1 VKVLNCVHPDVELPV
16 GYKVPKFDVFDGKGN
31 PRAHLRSY
39 CDKLVGVGKDE
50 AIRMKLFIRSL
61 TGEALDW
68 YTSRDP
74 QKWNSW
80 GAMAQEFMDRFKF
93 NTEAIPD
100 RFYLMKL
107 EKKSTESFRE
117 YAMRWRADA
126 AKVQPPMAESEM
138 TSLFIQSQK
147 DATYYEKMISVVGQK
162 FFEVVRM
169 GEFIEEGIKTGRI
182 TNLAALQ
189 ATSKAIQS
197 DSIGGALKKKKD
209 GVSAVMTIQERRP
222 NQMLTYQ
229 NPLPQPSY
237 YSQYTQIPQ
246 PYYQPSPAPYPVY
259 TTQPT
264 YCPPRAPAYP
274 NPSRY
279 QPTYPSQSHY
289 QPQNRPSNAP
299 RPRPNFEKRP
309 AKTYTPL
316 AEPLAQLYE
325 RLRTAGV
332 LQPIQGRIPNPLP
345 GWYDETKHCAYHSGA
360 AGHDTESCLTLK
372 DKIEALIKEGII
384 QLKGVAPNV
393 NNNPLPNHGNVNMI
407 TVDED
412 CNLEGTIVPV
422 KIEKNIE
429 TSAFIS
435 PVITVQVRAPIE
447 VEAFLPKPK
456 IVALAVQSSPFDTNA
471 VPWDYSIDARDK
483 GKGKIVVEA
492 AAAGMTR
499 SGRCYAPEEV
509 VRGGP
514 NKENNQKRVVTEAE
528 VEDFWRKMPTK
539 EYSVVEQL
547 KKTPA
552 QISLMA
558 LLMNSATHRNAL
570 VKVLNEAYVPAE
582 TTSENFSA
590 MVGQVLEANKVTFHE
605 DELLPEGL
613 GHNKALNITVRCR
626 DKFISKVLIDNGSAV
641 NICPFTTLR
650 ALGID
655 IGKIRESHVR
665 VRGFDGTQRGVIGE
679 IDLPL
684 QIGPVEFIV
693 EFQVLDISASYNLL
707 LGRPWIHMAGA
718 VPSTLHQTLK
728 FVWNHQEI
736 VVHGEGNNS
745 IYPENSVPVIE
756 SMEELDGSVFHI
768 REIMCAT
775 QVGKANLPRVL
786 MMVAWEMLKNG
797 FIPGQ
802 GLGAK
807 LDGIVEPIQLPGQK
821 YTFGL
826 GYEPTPEEISSANLK
841 RKSDIPLPQPIPPL
855 NQSFSKAFAAQGLEE
870 AVEDNLTEGLKNLFI
885 EEAECNMILEDCTEA
900 PTIWDAMPGDALNN
914 WTCNPSPVLRES
926 W

>member
-1 VKVLNCVHPDVELPV
+1 
-16 GYKVPKFDVFDGKGN
+16 
-31 PRAHLRSY
+31 
-39 CDKLVGVGKDE
+39 
-50 AIRMKLFIRSL
+50 
-61 TGEALDW
+61 
-68 YTSRDP
+68 
-74 QKWNSW
+74 
-80 GAMAQEFMDRFKF
+80 
-93 NTEAIPD
+93 
-100 RFYLMKL
+100 
-107 EKKSTESFRE
+107 
-117 YAMRWRADA
+117 
-126 AKVQPPMAESEM
+126 
-138 TSLFIQSQK
+138 
-147 DATYYEKMISVVGQK
+147 
-162 FFEVVRM
+162 M

-189 ATSKAIQS
+189 ATSNVIHS

-209 GVSAVMTIQERRP
+209 GVFAVMTIQERRP

-264 YCPPRAPAYP
+264 YCPPRAPAYS

-289 QPQNRPSNAP
+289 QPQSHPSNAP
-299 RPRPNFEKRP
+299 RPCPKFEKRP

-332 LQPIQGRIPNPLP
+332 LQQIQERIPNPLP

-372 DKIEALIKEGII
+372 DMIEALIKEGII

-393 NNNPLPNHGNVNMI
+393 NNNPLPNHSNVNMI

-422 KIEKNIE
+422 KIEKNVE

-435 PVITVQVRAPIE
+435 PVITVQARAPIE
-447 VEAFLPKPK
+447 VEVFLPKSR
-456 IVALAVQSSPFDTNA
+456 IMALVAQSSPFDTKA
-471 VPWDYSIDARDK
+471 VPWDYSTDAKDN

-492 AAAGMTR
+492 AVAGMTR
-499 SGRCYAPEEV
+499 SGRCYTPEEV
-509 VRGGP
+509 VREGP
-514 NKENNQKRVVTEAE
+514 NKENNQKRVVTEAK
-528 VEDFWRKMPTK
+528 VENFWRKMPTK

-558 LLMNSATHRNAL
+558 LLMNSVTHRNAL
-570 VKVLNEAYVPAE
+570 VKVLNEAYVPVE

-605 DELLPEGL
+605 DELFPKGL
-613 GHNKALNITVRCR
+613 GHNKALNITVKCR
-626 DKFISKVLIDNGSAV
+626 DKFISRVLIDNGSTV

-650 ALGID
+650 ALGIN

-679 IDLPL
+679 INLPL
-684 QIGPVEFIV
+684 
-693 EFQVLDISASYNLL
+693 
-707 LGRPWIHMAGA
+707 
-718 VPSTLHQTLK
+718 
-728 FVWNHQEI
+728 
-736 VVHGEGNNS
+736 
-745 IYPENSVPVIE
+745 
-756 SMEELDGSVFHI
+756 
-768 REIMCAT
+768 
-775 QVGKANLPRVL
+775 
-786 MMVAWEMLKNG
+786 
-797 FIPGQ
+797 
-802 GLGAK
+802 
-807 LDGIVEPIQLPGQK
+807 
-821 YTFGL
+821 
-826 GYEPTPEEISSANLK
+826 
-841 RKSDIPLPQPIPPL
+841 
-855 NQSFSKAFAAQGLEE
+855 
-870 AVEDNLTEGLKNLFI
+870 
-885 EEAECNMILEDCTEA
+885 
-900 PTIWDAMPGDALNN
+900 
-914 WTCNPSPVLRES
+914 
-926 W
+926 